1 MSAYL
6 DNNIL
11 IEIEE
16 NKSSIEKIKS
26 QLNIDFEISFYS
38 QAHIY
43 EAIEMKTGNKELD
56 SENLSRRFTEI
67 SSVTNNMYLMF
78 EIKNNRVY
86 KKKIEP
92 KFIFDTI
99 GEAGNSLSMI
109 KSFVNLIENEKKVEF
124 RKENNLDPKR
134 INNLKPYEVI
144 MHLEKKTDVFQGE
157 SFMDQ
162 LLKIY
167 NNKLLTKEQRNL
179 YCTTVTF
186 EFLDLIGYWKDKV
199 NSKSNYARLWDSN
212 HAFFASFCEFF
223 ISNDF
228 RTRNKTKVVYELLGI
243 NTEIYS
249 MP

>member
-16 NKSSIEKIKS
+16 NKYSIEKIKN
-26 QLNIDFEISFYS
+26 QLNIEFEISFYS

-43 EAIEMKTGNKELD
+43 EAIEMKTSNEQLD
-56 SENLSRRFTEI
+56 FKNLSRRFDEI
-67 SSVTNNMYLMF
+67 SSITNNMYLMF
-78 EIKNNRVY
+78 DIKNNRVC

-92 KFIFDTI
+92 KLIFDTI
-99 GEAGNSLSMI
+99 SDAGYVLSMI

-124 RKENNLDPKR
+124 RKENNLDSKR

-144 MHLEKKTDVFQGE
+144 MHLEKKTNIFQGE

-167 NNKLLTKEQRNL
+167 DNKLLTKEQRNL
-179 YCTTVTF
+179 YCTTITF

-212 HAFFASFCEFF
+212 HAFFASFCQFF

-228 RTRNKTKVVYELLGI
+228 RTRNKTKVVYELLGV
-243 NTEIYS
+243 NTVIHS
-249 MP
+249 MS

>member
-11 IEIEE
+11 IEIEK
-16 NKSSIEKIKS
+16 NKCSIEKIKN
-26 QLNIDFEISFYS
+26 QLDIDFEICFYS

-43 EAIEMKTGNKELD
+43 EAIEMKTSNEELD
-56 SENLSRRFTEI
+56 SLNLSRRFTEI
-67 SSVTNNMYLMF
+67 SSITNNMYLMF

-92 KFIFDTI
+92 KIIFDTI
-99 GEAGNSLSMI
+99 EKTGNVLNVI
-109 KSFVNLIENEKKVEF
+109 KSFSNLIEDKKKDKF
-124 RKENNLDPKR
+124 RKENNFDPKR
-134 INNLKPYEVI
+134 INNLKPYEVV
-144 MHLEKKTDVFQGE
+144 MHLEKKTDVFHGE
-157 SFMDQ
+157 SFQDQ

-179 YCTTVTF
+179 YVTTATF

-212 HAFFASFCEFF
+212 HAFFASFCDFF

-228 RTRNKTKVVYELLGI
+228 RTLNKTKVVYELLGI
-243 NTEIYS
+243 NTKIYS
-249 MP
+249 MT